1 MATEAHAEQP
11 LATATATEIGNQ
23 VATFVGSNGAYY
35 ATQFQRL
42 AEGSYTFNWAA
53 ALLGPLW
60 AAARGLWSLFWVAMA
75 ADIIA
80 LIVIARGLWG
90 PREEEVPLGVDGG
103 TVVAGIILLLIVAA
117 AAGFAANWLYQRQF
131 TQWRIDPDTRHG
143 TNQTETLI
151 GALLMVFIYPL
162 TIYRFSAS
170 EVESFFMIGKVAVG
184 VEKFPTTRK
193 IELGTSKVIDNIVDW
208 LTINLEDVFDGITVV
223 VRSVLNLLEVIFV
236 GVPWP
241 VMTLVLLI
249 IAWRVAGPRVLIFTA
264 VALAYL
270 GFFGF
275 WDKAMSTISLVGAS
289 VVICF
294 FFGLPLGIWCAKSQR
309 AYSIVKPILDFMQT
323 MPSFVYLIPAIAF
336 FSIGKPPG
344 VLATV
349 IFAMP
354 PMIRLAALGI
364 QGVPGHVTEAA
375 IAFGAS
381 PRQLL
386 FKVELPLA
394 VPSIMT
400 GINQT
405 IMMSLSMVVV
415 AALIGAGGLGYDV
428 LFALQHVEAGKGI
441 LAGIAI
447 VFCAMILDRIIQG
460 SREKEGRR
468 MIG

>member
-1 MATEAHAEQP
+1 MG
-11 LATATATEIGNQ
+11 L
-23 VATFVGSNGAYY
+23 YY
-35 ATQFQRL
+35 ANQFARL
-42 AEGSYTFNWAA
+42 AEGSYPFNWAA
-53 ALLGPLW
+53 AILGPLW
-60 AAARGLWSLFWVAMA
+60 AAARGLWGLFWVTVA
-75 ADIIA
+75 AEVVA
-80 LIVIARGLWG
+80 LIWIARGLWG
-90 PREEEVPLGVDGG
+90 PREEEAEVGVDGG
-103 TVVAGIILLLIVAA
+103 TLIAGIILLIIVVIAV
-117 AAGFAANWLYQRQF
+117 GFAANWLYQRKF
-131 TQWRIDPDTRHG
+131 MQWRIDPDTRHG
-143 TNQTETLI
+143 VNQTETLI
-151 GALLMVFIYPL
+151 GAALMAFIYPL
-162 TIYRFSAS
+162 TIYRFSAG
-170 EVESFFMIGKVAVG
+170 EVESFFKIGKVAVG
-184 VEKFPTTRK
+184 LEKFPTTRK
-193 IELGTSKVIDNIVDW
+193 IELGTSKVIDNVVDW
-208 LTINLEDVFDGITVV
+208 LTINLEGFFDGITVG
-223 VRSVLNLLEVIFV
+223 VRTILNLLEVIFV
-236 GVPWP
+236 GIPWP
-241 VMTLVLLI
+241 VMALVLLI

-270 GFFGF
+270 GFYGF
-275 WDKAMSTISLVGAS
+275 WAKAMSTISLVGAS

-294 FFGLPLGIWCAKSQR
+294 AIGLPLGIWCAKSAR
-309 AYSIVKPILDFMQT
+309 AYSIVKPLLDFMQT

-344 VLATV
+344 VMATV

-364 QGVPGHVTEAA
+364 QGVPDHVKEAA

-460 SREKEGRR
+460 SRDKEGRR